1 MSKQIHPK
9 YIFLTESFK
18 RTAAIT
24 TKNLFVVP
32 VYQDLKK
39 FPKSMNPLFLL
50 AVSLRQ
56 SIYVNIC
63 QRTVCPID
71 VIVLILSIYGYITY
85 KENPEKL
92 QASSNAT
99 PLQF

>member
-1 MSKQIHPK
+1 
-9 YIFLTESFK
+9 
-18 RTAAIT
+18 
-24 TKNLFVVP
+24 
-32 VYQDLKK
+32 
-39 FPKSMNPLFLL
+39 MNPLFLS

-85 KENPEKL
+85 KENPKDQNWELKEFFLENQVFLTFPKEKM
-92 QASSNAT
+92 T
-99 PLQF
+99 F

>member
-1 MSKQIHPK
+1 M
-9 YIFLTESFK
+9 
-18 RTAAIT
+18 T

-85 KENPEKL
+85 KGNPKKL

>member
-1 MSKQIHPK
+1 
-9 YIFLTESFK
+9 
-18 RTAAIT
+18 
-24 TKNLFVVP
+24 
-32 VYQDLKK
+32 
-39 FPKSMNPLFLL
+39 MNPLFLS

-85 KENPEKL
+85 KENPKKL

-99 PLQF
+99 PLQFWIFNNWDLLKGLGKFPKKTGASLREAA